1 MEYPSPYEAQWLMT
15 DNAKKMRQLVEQ
27 DAMSST
33 TQGRRRAQSRLRTVL
48 SFLHLPRI
56 SLRNL
61 EPVKDQQ

>member
-1 MEYPSPYEAQWLMT
+1 MEYPSPFEAQWLMT

-27 DAMSST
+27 DGMPST
-33 TQGRRRAQSRLRTVL
+33 AQDRRRTQSRWRTVL
-48 SFLHLPRI
+48 ASLHIPRV